1 MAGTT
6 GRGVV
11 VADRCLFITTAR
23 SRRST
28 RFARSASAPAGWTC
42 NPSTIWLRFRGEDAA
57 WRASGVILM
66 RLSRPKDCALIYQ
79 VKLGS
84 DENTFAGPSP
94 SEIVWERLHA
104 TKLAGTHLCRRG
116 IARHIHPAP
125 CQRCLS
131 SYVNSMMARENGRV
145 LVSLPSHSQIEITAH
160 LMRPSPP
167 LVPLYLI
174 HCTPPKSTA
183 TFDICCYWG
192 VHLTNRQTGNT
203 QGALTLQL
211 TSA

>member
-145 LVSLPSHSQIEITAH
+145 LVSLRLRVQASITITFHNQFVECSFSFSDRDHGSPHAS
-160 LMRPSPP
+160 LSPP
-167 LVPLYLI
+167 RPTVPYTL
-174 HCTPPKSTA
+174 HTA
-183 TFDICCYWG
+183 QINRDI
-192 VHLTNRQTGNT
+192 
-203 QGALTLQL
+203 
-211 TSA
+211 